1 MAKAVF
7 TAKRTSSYDDLIEER
22 YHFPAK
28 YRGAVERS
36 VGDWILY
43 YAPRRT
49 SLDDASRDGLQ
60 SYFATARVT
69 SVVADAIR
77 TDHYYAYVTDFLEF
91 DRPVPFRNGRTFRES
106 ALRKDDGTS
115 NLGGFGWSVR
125 TIPDHEYEAIVT
137 AGFVTLLDTQS
148 GSVREAD
155 RWDWSSE
162 HGDKARPRVPC
173 VGERWFRDRAFT
185 ARVRQVYAN
194 RCAFTGLRITNGGG
208 RPEVQAAHIQPV
220 ASSGPDAVRNG
231 IALSGTVHWM
241 FDRGLMSLE
250 DDGRIL
256 LAKRGVPPELRGML
270 FPDLVAELPSDPVC
284 RPHPTFL
291 RFHRETVFKG

>member
-7 TAKRTSSYDDLIEER
+7 TAKRVSNYDDLIEER

-28 YRGAVERS
+28 YLRAAERA

-49 SLDDASRDGLQ
+49 TTDDASRDGLQ
-60 SYFATARVT
+60 AYFATARVT
-69 SVVADAIR
+69 RVDKDPAR
-77 TDHYYAYVTDFLEF
+77 PDHYYAYVADFFEF
-91 DRPVPFRNGRTFRES
+91 DRPVPYRIGATYRER
-106 ALRKDDGTS
+106 ALRKDDGTA
-115 NLGGFGWSVR
+115 NLGKFQWSIR
-125 TIPDHEYEAIVT
+125 AIPEREYDDIVA
-137 AGFVTLLDTQS
+137 AGFAALLDPQV
-148 GSVREAD
+148 GLVREGD
-155 RWDWSSE
+155 RWDWSST
-162 HGDKARPRVPC
+162 HGEAERPRVAC

-185 ARVRQVYAN
+185 ALVRQVYAN
-194 RCAFTGLRITNGGG
+194 RCAFTGLQITNGGG
-208 RPEVQAAHIQPV
+208 RPEVQAAHIRPV

-256 LAKRGVPPELRGML
+256 LSKRGVPTELRNVL
-270 FPDLVAELPSDPVC
+270 RPDLVAALPSRTEH
-284 RPHPTFL
+284 RPHPAFL
-291 RFHRETVFKG
+291 RYHRETVFKG